1 MPFVAG
7 GLMND
12 YNRIAQV
19 IQSLTE
25 SHAEQP
31 NLADYAG
38 LSQVDFHRLFSVW
51 AGITPKD
58 ILPCLTL
65 SNAKALLGEGNRY
78 LDAAL
83 DFEPSEGP
91 SQWQNLCL
99 KLEAASPGQLTVA
112 GEDWTI
118 TAGFADSPFGR
129 CLIGE
134 CPRGICH
141 LSFGEPAEDAVKW
154 AWMVGNWP
162 KAIFQRDDSFASR
175 LVGIIFQ
182 HPNDV
187 HRRQAYVKG
196 TPFQIQVWRA
206 LLQIQPGT
214 LVSYGSLATKIKNPK
229 AARAVGTAVGQ
240 NPLAYVIPC
249 HRVIRETGV
258 IGNYGCGKVRK
269 RVMLAWEMANFPRVN
284 ALV

>member
-1 MPFVAG
+1 
-7 GLMND
+7 MND

-19 IQSLTE
+19 IQSLIE

-31 NLADYAG
+31 NLADYGG
-38 LSQVDFHRLFSVW
+38 LSQADFNRLFSVW
-51 AGITPKD
+51 AGIMPKD

-65 SNAKALLGEGNRY
+65 SNAKALLNEGNRY
-78 LDAAL
+78 LESAL
-83 DFEPSEGP
+83 DFELSDVPT
-91 SQWQNLCL
+91 QWQNLCL
-99 KLEAASPGQLTVA
+99 MLEAASPGQLTGA
-112 GEDWTI
+112 GEGWTI

-141 LSFGEPAEDAVKW
+141 LSFGEPADDAAKW

-162 KAIFQRDDSFASR
+162 KAIFQRDNSIASR
-175 LVGIIFQ
+175 LAGMIFQ
-182 HPNDV
+182 HSNDV
-187 HRRQAYVKG
+187 PRLQAYVKG

-206 LLQIQPGT
+206 LLQIRTGT
-214 LVSYGSLATKIKNPK
+214 LVSYGSLAAKIKNPK

-258 IGNYGCGKVRK
+258 IGQYGCGKIRK
-269 RVMLAWEMANFPRVN
+269 RVMLAWEMANFPRGD